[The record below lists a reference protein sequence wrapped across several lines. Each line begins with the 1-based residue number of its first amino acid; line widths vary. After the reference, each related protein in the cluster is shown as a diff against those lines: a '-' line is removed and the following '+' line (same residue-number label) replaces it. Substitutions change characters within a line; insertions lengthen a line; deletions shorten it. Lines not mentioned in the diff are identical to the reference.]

1 MQAKKTIL
9 LVDDHPIVRT
19 GLRLS
24 LESSPAFAVCGE
36 ADDGSSAL
44 QQAKALRPDL
54 IVLDLLLQE
63 TDGFNLI
70 GQIKDAHP
78 DAAILIYSVLDEMV
92 YAQRCLQ
99 AGAQGYIMKSEPL
112 AQVIAALETLTR
124 DNYYVSPAVQRSVLA
139 GIARQKKAGAHDPID
154 SLSNRELEV
163 FRLLGT
169 GVGTAQIAS
178 RLNLSAKTVGSF
190 RERLKNKLNLHSA
203 RELER
208 LAEIFV
214 RTGSFHEE

>member
-19 GLRLS
+19 GIRLF
-24 LESSPAFAVCGE
+24 LENSPAFAVCGE
-36 ADDGSSAL
+36 ANDGSSAL

-54 IVLDLLLQE
+54 IVLDLLLHE
-63 TDGFNLI
+63 TDGFTLI
-70 GQIKDAHP
+70 EKIKALHP
-78 DAAILIYSVLDEMV
+78 EGAVLVYSVLDEMI

-99 AGAQGYIMKSEPL
+99 AGAQGYIMKT
-112 AQVIAALETLTR
+112 ALETLMR
-124 DNYYVSPAVQRSVLA
+124 NNYYVSTAVQRSVLA
-139 GIARQKKAGAHDPID
+139 GIARQKNVGARNPID

-169 GVGTAQIAS
+169 GAGTAQIAS
-178 RLNLSAKTVGSF
+178 KLNLSAKTVGSF

-208 LAEIFV
+208 VAEIFV
-214 RTGSFHEE
+214 RTGSFHQEEKT